1 MKLSCLDWSDWVR
14 SVEKTRQDNDM
25 TDCIDA
31 DYAKNKTVQLWSIE
45 LGIVY
50 DENLIGQ

>member
-31 DYAKNKTVQLWSIE
+31 DYAKKKTVQLWSIE